1 MDKTALNTFLPP
13 QEDIEKILQLRK
25 ALEEIN
31 YEKINSI
38 INELREVHPD
48 KTNNN
53 LDELIRRIQKTNDRI
68 ELLSIYALS
77 LILTS
82 SSSGLVEYFS
92 PRYLEVFSQLSEAH
106 IRGNELLAK
115 FGVEQQKLGIERE
128 KLKLQEKKLDYL
140 TKKIESEALL
150 AGLGTSGD
158 KSTGSLNDQ
167 IERIMS
173 STKQALLEDPYAFS
187 EEEEAKI
194 DNDLKELEE

>member
-115 FGVEQQKLGIERE
+115 FGVEQQKL
-128 KLKLQEKKLDYL
+128 KLQEKKLDYL